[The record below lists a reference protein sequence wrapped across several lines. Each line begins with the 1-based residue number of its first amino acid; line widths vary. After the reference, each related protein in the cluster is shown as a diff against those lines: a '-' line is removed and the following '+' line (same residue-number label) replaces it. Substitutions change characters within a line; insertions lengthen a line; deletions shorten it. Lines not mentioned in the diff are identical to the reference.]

1 MDIDLAQADALLTT
15 TRGVRRRLDFARPVG
30 RQVIEDCVRVALQ
43 APVGSRNEKQHFVV
57 VMDADKRHR
66 IADVYRKT
74 CYPYLEEREAVAASL
89 DPGDPDAELI
99 RGNLALAKWQ
109 ADTLHQAPCLVIAA
123 KEGRVEDSPAFTQAS
138 FYGSILPAAWS
149 FHACPAGARSGVLL
163 DHLAHRLRARGG
175 AGSGDARGRNSRGA
189 AHGWLLHRKNFQT
202 GRPGGTQG
210 ADSLGPVGRARVI
223 YQRSRS

>member
-15 TRGVRRRLDFARPVG
+15 TRGVRRRLDFERPVG

-57 VMDADKRHR
+57 IMDADKRR
-66 IADVYRKT
+66 RVADVYRKT
-74 CYPYLEEREAVAASL
+74 CYPYLEEREELAASL
-89 DPGDPDAELI
+89 EPGDPDAELI

-123 KEGRVEDSPAFTQAS
+123 KEGRVEDAPTIRQAS

-149 FHACPAGARSGVLL
+149 FM
-163 DHLAHRLRARGG
+163 LALRARGL
-175 AGSGDARGRNSRGA
+175 GSCWTTLHIANEQEAARILGMPEDVTHA
-189 AHGWLLHRKNFQT
+189 VLLTVGYYT
-202 GRPGGTQG
+202 GKSFKP
-210 ADSLGPVGRARVI
+210 AVRVAPREQI
-223 YQRSRS
+223 HWDQWGVHD